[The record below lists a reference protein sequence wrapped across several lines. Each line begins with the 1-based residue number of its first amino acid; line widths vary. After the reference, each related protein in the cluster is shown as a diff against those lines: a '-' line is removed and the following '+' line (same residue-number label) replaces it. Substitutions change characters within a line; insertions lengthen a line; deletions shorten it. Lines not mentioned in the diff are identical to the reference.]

1 MKYTSP
7 VPSRATRASLPPNS
21 RKSFQPTDSGAMCS
35 IQCWL
40 WPLPSS
46 LQSSSPSSSS
56 SRNKVS
62 FGASVCSQIMFCHLS
77 DALCWLKVFLWIW
90 QSVPKWMKPH
100 WWWEHLAQTVRCTE
114 FPHLETTHLTM
125 TTTTRSVRKENWRHN
140 SFLGVKF
147 LGQVMGL

>member
-1 MKYTSP
+1 MKYTSL
-7 VPSRATRASLPPNS
+7 ASLPPNS

-62 FGASVCSQIMFCHLS
+62 FEDNSVSSQVHKSCFVLFSSNIRVLMN
-77 DALCWLKVFLWIW
+77 VT
-90 QSVPKWMKPH
+90 SVPKWMKPH
-100 WWWEHLAQTVRCTE
+100 WCWEPLVKTVRCTE